1 MIRLGFALC
10 GSFCTFDTVFPV
22 FETLCAE
29 YAVTPVFSEAA
40 QGFDTRFGEASDWLR
55 KFEAACGRTAITTIP
70 AAEPIGP
77 KKLFDILVVAPATG
91 NTLAKL
97 SNGIADSS
105 VTFACKAQLRN
116 AAPIVL
122 AVSTN
127 DGLGA
132 AAVNIGTLLPRRN
145 YYFVPFRQDDCR
157 GKPTSLVADFSLIPA
172 TVAAAL
178 EGRQLQPLLLGCGK

>member
-22 FETLCAE
+22 FNALCSE
-29 YAVTPVFSEAA
+29 YAVTPIFSEAA
-40 QGFDTRFGEASDWLR
+40 RGLDTRFGAASDWLQ
-55 KFEAACGRTAITTIP
+55 KFESACGRKAICDIP

-77 KKLFDILVVAPATG
+77 KKFFDLLVVAPATG

-97 SNGIADSS
+97 ANGIADSTVS
-105 VTFACKAQLRN
+105 FACKAQLRN

-127 DGLGA
+127 DGLGTA
-132 AAVNIGTLLPRRN
+132 AANIAALLPRRN
-145 YYFVPFRQDDCR
+145 YYFVPFRQDDCV
-157 GKPTSLVADFSLIPA
+157 GKPTSLVADFSLLPA
-172 TVAAAL
+172 TIAAAL
-178 EGRQLQPLLLGCGK
+178 EGKQLQPLLLGSKT